1 VHYKQ
6 EERLFIS
13 SLPSLIEL
21 ERFNNIRNV
30 QYLVN
35 VAGVNIKDIYSESD
49 LSDFKILQFD
59 FADVFTN
66 GSLVTDFSKDEEHYT
81 KLYESVSEPHH
92 RSAYLEAVKVLKTLL
107 ENKEPTLIFCHRG
120 LSRSPLVTASAL
132 NLLHKEKVSQ
142 SISRVHVIHPSAQF
156 TDIGISALLW
166 CKRQLT

>member
-1 VHYKQ
+1 VHYQQ
-6 EERLFIS
+6 EDRLFIS

-30 QYLVN
+30 QHLVN

-49 LSDFKILQFD
+49 LSDFNILQFD

-66 GSLVTDFSKDEEHYT
+66 GSLVTDFSNDEKHYDN
-81 KLYESVSEPHH
+81 LYESASEPHH
-92 RSAYLEAVKVLKTLL
+92 RFAYLEAVKALKSLL
-107 ENKEPTLIFCHRG
+107 ENEKPALVFCHRG

-142 SISRVHVIHPSAQF
+142 SISRVHAIHPSAQF
-156 TDIGISALLW
+156 TNIGISALLW
-166 CKRQLT
+166 TKGQLT

>member
-30 QYLVN
+30 QHIVN

-49 LSDFKILQFD
+49 LSDFNISQFD

-66 GSLVTDFSKDEEHYT
+66 GSLVTDFSKDEKHST
-81 KLYESVSEPHH
+81 NLYESVSEPHH
-92 RSAYLEAVKVLKTLL
+92 RTAYLEAIKALKTLL
-107 ENKEPTLIFCHRG
+107 ENEKPTLIFCHRG
-120 LSRSPLVTASAL
+120 LSRSPLVAASAL
-132 NLLHKEKVSQ
+132 NLLHKEILSQ
-142 SISRVHVIHPSAQF
+142 SISRVHAIHPSAQF
-156 TDIGISALLW
+156 TNIGISALLW